1 MNKGIITK
9 GDTWIGIVGALLIVY
24 PNLICIPWKLEH
36 TEAGQHLGVFIGF
49 HVVRWLYFACMIMV
63 IYQLN
68 VKRTWT
74 MGRRIAVSIAVAA
87 LAYGL
92 FALVSHLLTPYG
104 AHDRLG
110 SVLILQFVVVCGLGI
125 LMGKIALL
133 RQERLRMATEVEQ
146 LRTENLQSQ
155 CAALANQISPHF
167 FFNSLSGIAAL
178 VRGGDS
184 DRTLEYIDELSD
196 VFRYTLQSGNK
207 GMVTLGEELDFA
219 NSFRYVLEMRYAGK
233 LTFDIHV
240 TNQQKAQ
247 YILPVLTLLPLI
259 ENVIVHNRIDST
271 HPMEVRI
278 DINEREELAVSNPV
292 NSKQQPPPTN
302 GTGLKNLSNRLNL
315 MAGRRLR
322 IEDDGQ
328 RFTVF
333 VPLK

>member
-1 MNKGIITK
+1 MDKGIVWK
-9 GDTWIGIVGALLIVY
+9 NDTWIGIVGALLIVY

-49 HVVRWLYFACMIMV
+49 HVVRWVYFACIIMA
-63 IYQLN
+63 IYRLN
-68 VKRTWT
+68 VKKDWT
-74 MGRRIAVSIAVAA
+74 MGRRITVSIAVATA
-87 LAYGL
+87 AYGL
-92 FALVSHLLTPYG
+92 FALMSHLLSHYG

-110 SVLILQFVVVCGLGI
+110 SMLILQFVVICGLGI
-125 LMGKIALL
+125 LTGSIELL
-133 RQERLRMATEVEQ
+133 RQERRRMASEVEQ

-184 DRTLEYIDELSD
+184 ERTLEYIDELSD
-196 VFRYTLQSGNK
+196 VFRYTLQSGAK

-233 LTFDIHV
+233 LTFNIQV
-240 TNQQKAQ
+240 TNQQKTQ

-271 HPMEVRI
+271 HPMEVCI
-278 DINEREELAVSNPV
+278 GINEREELTVSNPV
-292 NSKQQPPPTN
+292 NSKQQPLPTN
-302 GTGLKNLSNRLNL
+302 GTGLKNLCNRLNL
-315 MAGRRLR
+315 MSGRHLR
-322 IEDDGQ
+322 IEDDGE